1 VIGFSNLEIASLL
14 APPLSTVTQP
24 AYEIGRE
31 AARLLF
37 SAIIEKKPLLASQS
51 VELPAELIIRASTA
65 SMVVSERE

>member
-1 VIGFSNLEIASLL
+1 VKVIGFSNLEIAALL

-37 SAIIEKKPLLASQS
+37 EAIIDKKPLLASQS
-51 VELPAELIIRASTA
+51 LELPAQLVARTSTGN
-65 SMVVSERE
+65 